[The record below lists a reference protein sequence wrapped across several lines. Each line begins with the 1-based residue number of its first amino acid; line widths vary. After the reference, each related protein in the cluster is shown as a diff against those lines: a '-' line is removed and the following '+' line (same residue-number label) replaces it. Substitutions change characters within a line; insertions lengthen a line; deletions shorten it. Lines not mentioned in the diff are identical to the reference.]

1 MSGEMKVQFVEA
13 KKQTVWGWPAVINF
27 ILSGTAVG
35 FYVLGNLVVMLP
47 GCSHIVFLPVAIH
60 LLPPVL
66 VGLGFACLTI
76 ELGRP
81 FRGHQVFRRVHNSR
95 ISQESLVG
103 IVFVFLAISNWIS
116 PHPILMVLAVAAAMG
131 LIISQGFIVYGAR
144 AVTAWNV
151 PIIPLLFVTSGF
163 VAGGG
168 VLLVILRGLSY
179 GFCVP
184 LIGLICT
191 SMNLVIWILYLHW
204 SHDPDFRK
212 ATESL
217 RSPKSLIIT
226 LGIGHLFPIFVL
238 LSILVA
244 FRFEIGND
252 LLGITTPMIGLA
264 MIAGS
269 VSQKAEIILKAG
281 YQKGIALNKQES
293 LPI

>member
-1 MSGEMKVQFVEA
+1 MKIQLVEA
-13 KKQTVWGWPAVINF
+13 KKQKVWGWPAVINF
-27 ILSGTAVG
+27 VLGGTAAA

-47 GCSHIVFLPVAIH
+47 GCSHIVFLSVTIH

-66 VGLGFACLTI
+66 VGLGFVCLTV
-76 ELGRP
+76 EVGRP
-81 FRGHQVFRRVHNSR
+81 FRGHQMFRRVYNSR
-95 ISQESLVG
+95 MSQESMVG
-103 IVFVFLAISNWIS
+103 IAFIFFAIFNWIS
-116 PHPILMVLAVAAAMG
+116 PHPILTVLAVAAAMG

-163 VAGGG
+163 AAGGG
-168 VLLVILRGLSY
+168 LLLATLRGLTY
-179 GFCVP
+179 GLCAP
-184 LIGLICT
+184 LIGLICAFV
-191 SMNLVIWILYLHW
+191 NLVVWIFYLHW

-212 ATESL
+212 ATEAL

-226 LGIGHLFPIFVL
+226 LGIGHLFPVFVL

-244 FRFEIGND
+244 FRFEIGIE
-252 LLGITTPMIGLA
+252 LPGIATPMMGLA

-269 VSQKAEIILKAG
+269 VIQKAEIILKAG
-281 YQKGIALNKQES
+281 YQKGIALDKQES